1 MRYAYNEKGELVRP
15 KDGEPIYAMKD
26 GVPFLEIV
34 SPSYEELAYSRKERR
49 FEYVPS
55 GTKFYHLASD
65 GSRDSEVEPYTGM
78 AYVTE
83 EKTGKTLVWVVRVS
97 KDRYGN
103 VIARDKIKT
112 GRVATMY
119 ADTEQ
124 EYTIGT
130 YDGGLLQPHVNP
142 VLNENG
148 LPVYYQ
154 RSDQTYIKGYPVY
167 DRDGDYVRYR
177 YSDLLRAYNA
187 NAWDLQLKAALYD
200 IGNDP
205 EKRED
210 DRPLYHRQGEAYLM
224 ENSWITG
231 DETPDDPFH
240 TRIGDGQVDV
250 LKRVPAGTYILEET
264 RAPSGYAKRMPAGL
278 TVEETCE
285 VQELYLTN
293 RPITVQIEKIDAPE
307 QYQQP
312 VRDYDHILNESDSKT
327 WEEGKGGYT
336 FSSVEGAVLALYPA
350 KRVASDD
357 MEAHPF
363 GYYLEKKGELPA
375 NWTVLDERNQKKTVT
390 AKWTVGKTPMAW
402 EGIPAGDYILGEIET
417 PPGYLTNQIEVEIQ
431 ETSKL
436 QLITMQEDHIKTAFF
451 KYEEKDGKKECLS
464 NAYAAEL
471 TLYEAVTDENGI
483 VMEADGT
490 PRYDREKRVTSW
502 KTEDAKAYSQGSDS
516 FAARYQ
522 KLYAEYHT
530 RFNTVAWC
538 GYTAEKL
545 EETATEQGE
554 SVRQLWN
561 LGNGSQVLV
570 QVTKNLQPD
579 GKAGYS
585 YDFRWNYQTEGTLVS
600 YDTSDG
606 IHRIDYLPLNPTKND
621 LASNRKKGYYVLVE
635 TKTPSGYQK
644 AAPKLVIVEE
654 TAEIQLYGLENRAK
668 SVYISKLGSSG
679 EASEETI
686 YLAGAELAVFRA
698 AQDGS
703 LVQEKEYL
711 VERWISGSDGKFTE
725 EEAEKQEIPAGWK
738 AGDWKP
744 HWISPIAYGVYYLV
758 ELSAPAGYRLME
770 PKKFTVAAASGE
782 TIEAVNTLKQG
793 RVRVEKV
800 DERKPEEKL
809 AGAVFE
815 VKNRETGEKVQMETD
830 ESGQAESPFLPIGTI
845 GENGSWIPYHY
856 EVRET
861 MPPDGYQ
868 LIPSVYEVLIEDQK
882 ECEVLTYDLTVP
894 NETTKIKISKLDFDT
909 GLFVSGAKLAVYE
922 AGFLDGVYTEAGE
935 ALETWIC
942 DGKTHV
948 IEGKLIAG
956 HTYLLKELEAPDG
969 YTVQKPMIFTVSDTG
984 RGINA
989 ARDGANA
996 LETETADG
1004 LFDSITSLQVQGRK
1018 ALRLVRTLWDLDS
1031 GEEFVLSSLM
1041 EASVPYLEREKCEKE
1056 GVAEGDRFELR
1067 EIIEFSDGSR
1077 RTIGKNTFRLNW
1089 DENGHYPLTLRTLKG
1104 TRYRLEEYHQK
1115 ETDGREVESWIP
1127 ENRDGLGYIH
1137 EIRNPEYS
1145 DPCGIRAVSPIGKD
1159 GAAVLP
1165 GSVIVYE
1172 ITYRNQSDKKEN
1184 MKIGLE
1190 IPAGCE
1196 LMTAASMGGAEQ
1208 IGESWYWNIENVAA
1222 GSGGILRVAVLVGE
1236 HINENGQENHSGMTV
1251 TATIWGKTGKSYE
1264 SFHPILS
1271 PGAIAIAGRVTGT
1284 AAALLRQVD
1293 ITYTLYLKNAE
1304 GKELPGLISY
1314 TGSKSGTLRSGG
1326 SLTLSCGESVVLTGM
1341 PWGTNY
1347 EVRAQVPAQTPDGL
1361 PIEWKSTGST
1371 GRTSR
1376 QGNTVLWE
1384 FHQNDRSV
1392 REVLKRGNRY
1402 RLVELLELDGGKAE
1416 EVESNQMIFSL
1427 GDDAQIDGIGMI
1439 DSPTKLVFSKTDL
1452 GGTELPGAQIEILD
1466 QSGNVIESWI
1476 SADHPHE
1483 IIGTLTPGK
1492 SYIMRET
1499 GAPDGFAYAEE
1510 IPFTVSED
1518 GTVERI
1524 SMQDKPTHVEIT
1536 KYSVTGEKELPGARM
1551 ELWEEKEG
1559 GTLVDSWV
1567 SDRGAHVI
1575 KGKLNAGKNY
1585 VLVEKTAPDGYWKAE
1600 KVTFTVSLD
1609 GRVDQVKMYDR
1620 PTEVQVEKRKWRE
1633 QKGDSE
1639 FVKGAHLRI
1648 SDETGKVILEW
1659 ISEEKEKCIQG
1670 ILKEGCRYILEEL
1683 EAPEGYEKAEPV
1695 SFTVLE
1701 GGTVT
1706 VVRMY
1711 DRLKPEK
1718 PG

>member
-1 MRYAYNEKGELVRP
+1 
-15 KDGEPIYAMKD
+15 
-26 GVPFLEIV
+26 
-34 SPSYEELAYSRKERR
+34 
-49 FEYVPS
+49 
-55 GTKFYHLASD
+55 
-65 GSRDSEVEPYTGM
+65 
-78 AYVTE
+78 
-83 EKTGKTLVWVVRVS
+83 
-97 KDRYGN
+97 
-103 VIARDKIKT
+103 
-112 GRVATMY
+112 
-119 ADTEQ
+119 
-124 EYTIGT
+124 
-130 YDGGLLQPHVNP
+130 
-142 VLNENG
+142 
-148 LPVYYQ
+148 
-154 RSDQTYIKGYPVY
+154 
-167 DRDGDYVRYR
+167 
-177 YSDLLRAYNA
+177 
-187 NAWDLQLKAALYD
+187 
-200 IGNDP
+200 
-205 EKRED
+205 
-210 DRPLYHRQGEAYLM
+210 M

-231 DETPDDPFH
+231 DEMPNDPFH
-240 TRIGDGQVDV
+240 TRIRDGQVDV
-250 LKRVPAGTYILEET
+250 LKRVPVGTYILEET

-312 VRDYDHILNESDSKT
+312 VRDYDRILNESDSKT

-357 MEAHPF
+357 LEAHPS

-390 AKWTVGKTPMAW
+390 AKWIVGKTPMAW
-402 EGIPAGDYILGEIET
+402 EGIPAGDYILEEIET
-417 PPGYLTNQIEVEIQ
+417 PPGYLPNQIEVEIQ

-436 QLITMQEDHIKTAFF
+436 QLITMREDHIKTAFF
-451 KYEEKDGKKECLS
+451 KYEEKDGKKECLP

-538 GYTAEKL
+538 GYTAEKQ

-644 AAPKLVIVEE
+644 ATPKPVIVEE

-679 EASEETI
+679 EASEEAI

-703 LVQEKEYL
+703 LMQEKEYL

-744 HWISPIAYGVYYLV
+744 HRISPIAYGVYYLV

-868 LIPSVYEVLIEDQK
+868 LIPRVYEVLIEDQK

-909 GLFVSGAKLAVYE
+909 GLFVSGARLAVYE

-948 IEGKLIAG
+948 IEGKMIAG

-1041 EASVPYLEREKCEKE
+1041 EAFVPYLEREKCEKE
-1056 GVAEGDRFELR
+1056 GVAEGHRFELR

-1077 RTIGKNTFRLNW
+1077 RTIGK
-1089 DENGHYPLTLRTLKG
+1089 
-1104 TRYRLEEYHQK
+1104 
-1115 ETDGREVESWIP
+1115 
-1127 ENRDGLGYIH
+1127 IH
-1137 EIRNPEYS
+1137 
-1145 DPCGIRAVSPIGKD
+1145 
-1159 GAAVLP
+1159 
-1165 GSVIVYE
+1165 SV
-1172 ITYRNQSDKKEN
+1172 
-1184 MKIGLE
+1184 
-1190 IPAGCE
+1190 
-1196 LMTAASMGGAEQ
+1196 
-1208 IGESWYWNIENVAA
+1208 
-1222 GSGGILRVAVLVGE
+1222 
-1236 HINENGQENHSGMTV
+1236 
-1251 TATIWGKTGKSYE
+1251 
-1264 SFHPILS
+1264 
-1271 PGAIAIAGRVTGT
+1271 
-1284 AAALLRQVD
+1284 
-1293 ITYTLYLKNAE
+1293 
-1304 GKELPGLISY
+1304 
-1314 TGSKSGTLRSGG
+1314 
-1326 SLTLSCGESVVLTGM
+1326 
-1341 PWGTNY
+1341 
-1347 EVRAQVPAQTPDGL
+1347 
-1361 PIEWKSTGST
+1361 
-1371 GRTSR
+1371 
-1376 QGNTVLWE
+1376 
-1384 FHQNDRSV
+1384 
-1392 REVLKRGNRY
+1392 
-1402 RLVELLELDGGKAE
+1402 
-1416 EVESNQMIFSL
+1416 
-1427 GDDAQIDGIGMI
+1427 
-1439 DSPTKLVFSKTDL
+1439 
-1452 GGTELPGAQIEILD
+1452 
-1466 QSGNVIESWI
+1466 
-1476 SADHPHE
+1476 
-1483 IIGTLTPGK
+1483 
-1492 SYIMRET
+1492 
-1499 GAPDGFAYAEE
+1499 
-1510 IPFTVSED
+1510 
-1518 GTVERI
+1518 
-1524 SMQDKPTHVEIT
+1524 
-1536 KYSVTGEKELPGARM
+1536 
-1551 ELWEEKEG
+1551 
-1559 GTLVDSWV
+1559 
-1567 SDRGAHVI
+1567 
-1575 KGKLNAGKNY
+1575 
-1585 VLVEKTAPDGYWKAE
+1585 
-1600 KVTFTVSLD
+1600 
-1609 GRVDQVKMYDR
+1609 
-1620 PTEVQVEKRKWRE
+1620 
-1633 QKGDSE
+1633 
-1639 FVKGAHLRI
+1639 
-1648 SDETGKVILEW
+1648 
-1659 ISEEKEKCIQG
+1659 
-1670 ILKEGCRYILEEL
+1670 
-1683 EAPEGYEKAEPV
+1683 
-1695 SFTVLE
+1695 
-1701 GGTVT
+1701 
-1706 VVRMY
+1706 
-1711 DRLKPEK
+1711 
-1718 PG
+1718 

>member
-1 MRYAYNEKGELVRP
+1 MLCELSAPEGYVRTKPIAVEVYSDEVTYYRDGERGQRVAAAVYGEMVTRISSNGEAVQNSDGTKPNGNKPQDRGDVARIYVGNTPIRLEIAKVKQEETEILFELSDRREGTLTELSNRYGLENLELAYNASGTFLGYGWSKGWLDSLRAKQEAGEWIDLIYEDQVFTGKAIWHRVPDTAHALNRYLPGASMCLYDAIEVKKNGDSEDRAYAGVNVVRDSFGNVIRMYVQKGYAGNRLLYVKDKEQEGENNNYTRYTQDDRFNDQGKGRWILKWVEREDTDILYYDLGALEVFTTLRGVRYAYNEKGELVRP

-97 KDRYGN
+97 KDRYEN

-231 DETPDDPFH
+231 DEMPNDPFH
-240 TRIGDGQVDV
+240 TRIRDGQVDV
-250 LKRVPAGTYILEET
+250 LKRVPVGTYILEET

-312 VRDYDHILNESDSKT
+312 VRDYDRILNESDSKT

-357 MEAHPF
+357 LEAHPS

-390 AKWTVGKTPMAW
+390 AKWIVGKTPMAW

-436 QLITMQEDHIKTAFF
+436 QLITMREDHIKTAFF
-451 KYEEKDGKKECLS
+451 KYEEKDGKKECLP

-502 KTEDAKAYSQGSDS
+502 KSEDAKAYSQGSDS

-522 KLYAEYHT
+522 KLYAECHT

-538 GYTAEKL
+538 GYTAEKQ

-644 AAPKLVIVEE
+644 ATPKPVIVEE

-679 EASEETI
+679 EASEEAI
-686 YLAGAELAVFRA
+686 YLAGAELAVFR
-698 AQDGS
+698 
-703 LVQEKEYL
+703 
-711 VERWISGSDGKFTE
+711 R
-725 EEAEKQEIPAGWK
+725 
-738 AGDWKP
+738 
-744 HWISPIAYGVYYLV
+744 H
-758 ELSAPAGYRLME
+758 R
-770 PKKFTVAAASGE
+770 
-782 TIEAVNTLKQG
+782 
-793 RVRVEKV
+793 
-800 DERKPEEKL
+800 
-809 AGAVFE
+809 
-815 VKNRETGEKVQMETD
+815 
-830 ESGQAESPFLPIGTI
+830 
-845 GENGSWIPYHY
+845 
-856 EVRET
+856 
-861 MPPDGYQ
+861 
-868 LIPSVYEVLIEDQK
+868 
-882 ECEVLTYDLTVP
+882 
-894 NETTKIKISKLDFDT
+894 
-909 GLFVSGAKLAVYE
+909 
-922 AGFLDGVYTEAGE
+922 
-935 ALETWIC
+935 
-942 DGKTHV
+942 
-948 IEGKLIAG
+948 
-956 HTYLLKELEAPDG
+956 
-969 YTVQKPMIFTVSDTG
+969 
-984 RGINA
+984 
-989 ARDGANA
+989 
-996 LETETADG
+996 
-1004 LFDSITSLQVQGRK
+1004 
-1018 ALRLVRTLWDLDS
+1018 
-1031 GEEFVLSSLM
+1031 M
-1041 EASVPYLEREKCEKE
+1041 EA
-1056 GVAEGDRFELR
+1056 
-1067 EIIEFSDGSR
+1067 
-1077 RTIGKNTFRLNW
+1077 
-1089 DENGHYPLTLRTLKG
+1089 
-1104 TRYRLEEYHQK
+1104 
-1115 ETDGREVESWIP
+1115 
-1127 ENRDGLGYIH
+1127 
-1137 EIRNPEYS
+1137 
-1145 DPCGIRAVSPIGKD
+1145 
-1159 GAAVLP
+1159 
-1165 GSVIVYE
+1165 
-1172 ITYRNQSDKKEN
+1172 
-1184 MKIGLE
+1184 
-1190 IPAGCE
+1190 
-1196 LMTAASMGGAEQ
+1196 
-1208 IGESWYWNIENVAA
+1208 
-1222 GSGGILRVAVLVGE
+1222 
-1236 HINENGQENHSGMTV
+1236 
-1251 TATIWGKTGKSYE
+1251 
-1264 SFHPILS
+1264 
-1271 PGAIAIAGRVTGT
+1271 
-1284 AAALLRQVD
+1284 
-1293 ITYTLYLKNAE
+1293 
-1304 GKELPGLISY
+1304 
-1314 TGSKSGTLRSGG
+1314 
-1326 SLTLSCGESVVLTGM
+1326 
-1341 PWGTNY
+1341 
-1347 EVRAQVPAQTPDGL
+1347 
-1361 PIEWKSTGST
+1361 
-1371 GRTSR
+1371 
-1376 QGNTVLWE
+1376 
-1384 FHQNDRSV
+1384 
-1392 REVLKRGNRY
+1392 
-1402 RLVELLELDGGKAE
+1402 
-1416 EVESNQMIFSL
+1416 
-1427 GDDAQIDGIGMI
+1427 
-1439 DSPTKLVFSKTDL
+1439 
-1452 GGTELPGAQIEILD
+1452 
-1466 QSGNVIESWI
+1466 
-1476 SADHPHE
+1476 
-1483 IIGTLTPGK
+1483 
-1492 SYIMRET
+1492 
-1499 GAPDGFAYAEE
+1499 
-1510 IPFTVSED
+1510 
-1518 GTVERI
+1518 
-1524 SMQDKPTHVEIT
+1524 
-1536 KYSVTGEKELPGARM
+1536 
-1551 ELWEEKEG
+1551 
-1559 GTLVDSWV
+1559 
-1567 SDRGAHVI
+1567 
-1575 KGKLNAGKNY
+1575 
-1585 VLVEKTAPDGYWKAE
+1585 
-1600 KVTFTVSLD
+1600 
-1609 GRVDQVKMYDR
+1609 
-1620 PTEVQVEKRKWRE
+1620 
-1633 QKGDSE
+1633 
-1639 FVKGAHLRI
+1639 
-1648 SDETGKVILEW
+1648 
-1659 ISEEKEKCIQG
+1659 
-1670 ILKEGCRYILEEL
+1670 
-1683 EAPEGYEKAEPV
+1683 
-1695 SFTVLE
+1695 
-1701 GGTVT
+1701 
-1706 VVRMY
+1706 
-1711 DRLKPEK
+1711 
-1718 PG
+1718 

>member
-1 MRYAYNEKGELVRP
+1 M
-15 KDGEPIYAMKD
+15 
-26 GVPFLEIV
+26 
-34 SPSYEELAYSRKERR
+34 
-49 FEYVPS
+49 
-55 GTKFYHLASD
+55 
-65 GSRDSEVEPYTGM
+65 
-78 AYVTE
+78 
-83 EKTGKTLVWVVRVS
+83 
-97 KDRYGN
+97 
-103 VIARDKIKT
+103 
-112 GRVATMY
+112 
-119 ADTEQ
+119 
-124 EYTIGT
+124 
-130 YDGGLLQPHVNP
+130 
-142 VLNENG
+142 NENG

-187 NAWDLQLKAALYD
+187 NAWDPQLKAALYD

-231 DETPDDPFH
+231 DEMPNDPFH
-240 TRIGDGQVDV
+240 TRIRDGQVDV
-250 LKRVPAGTYILEET
+250 LKRVPVGTYILEET

-312 VRDYDHILNESDSKT
+312 VRDYDRILNESDSKT

-357 MEAHPF
+357 LEAHPS

-402 EGIPAGDYILGEIET
+402 EGIPAGDYILEEIET
-417 PPGYLTNQIEVEIQ
+417 PPGYLPNQIEVEIQ

-436 QLITMQEDHIKTAFF
+436 QLITMREDHIKTAFF
-451 KYEEKDGKKECLS
+451 KYEEKDGKKECLP

-522 KLYAEYHT
+522 KLYAEYQT

-538 GYTAEKL
+538 GYTAEKQ

-554 SVRQLWN
+554 SVSQLWN

-644 AAPKLVIVEE
+644 ATPKPVIVEE

-679 EASEETI
+679 EASEEAI

-703 LVQEKEYL
+703 LMQEKEYL

-744 HWISPIAYGVYYLV
+744 HRISPIAYGVYYLV

-868 LIPSVYEVLIEDQK
+868 LIPRVYEVLIEDQK

-909 GLFVSGAKLAVYE
+909 GLFVSGARLAVYE

-948 IEGKLIAG
+948 IEGKMIAG

-1041 EASVPYLEREKCEKE
+1041 EAFVPYLSLS
-1056 GVAEGDRFELR
+1056 DDILPDDTSFLLMFEASADNVR
-1067 EIIEFSDGSR
+1067 SHPNSDGMYFFLS
-1077 RTIGKNTFRLNW
+1077 
-1089 DENGHYPLTLRTLKG
+1089 
-1104 TRYRLEEYHQK
+1104 
-1115 ETDGREVESWIP
+1115 
-1127 ENRDGLGYIH
+1127 
-1137 EIRNPEYS
+1137 
-1145 DPCGIRAVSPIGKD
+1145 
-1159 GAAVLP
+1159 
-1165 GSVIVYE
+1165 
-1172 ITYRNQSDKKEN
+1172 
-1184 MKIGLE
+1184 
-1190 IPAGCE
+1190 
-1196 LMTAASMGGAEQ
+1196 
-1208 IGESWYWNIENVAA
+1208 
-1222 GSGGILRVAVLVGE
+1222 SGG
-1236 HINENGQENHSGMTV
+1236 
-1251 TATIWGKTGKSYE
+1251 
-1264 SFHPILS
+1264 
-1271 PGAIAIAGRVTGT
+1271 
-1284 AAALLRQVD
+1284 
-1293 ITYTLYLKNAE
+1293 
-1304 GKELPGLISY
+1304 
-1314 TGSKSGTLRSGG
+1314 
-1326 SLTLSCGESVVLTGM
+1326 
-1341 PWGTNY
+1341 
-1347 EVRAQVPAQTPDGL
+1347 
-1361 PIEWKSTGST
+1361 
-1371 GRTSR
+1371 
-1376 QGNTVLWE
+1376 
-1384 FHQNDRSV
+1384 
-1392 REVLKRGNRY
+1392 
-1402 RLVELLELDGGKAE
+1402 
-1416 EVESNQMIFSL
+1416 
-1427 GDDAQIDGIGMI
+1427 
-1439 DSPTKLVFSKTDL
+1439 
-1452 GGTELPGAQIEILD
+1452 
-1466 QSGNVIESWI
+1466 
-1476 SADHPHE
+1476 
-1483 IIGTLTPGK
+1483 
-1492 SYIMRET
+1492 
-1499 GAPDGFAYAEE
+1499 
-1510 IPFTVSED
+1510 
-1518 GTVERI
+1518 
-1524 SMQDKPTHVEIT
+1524 
-1536 KYSVTGEKELPGARM
+1536 
-1551 ELWEEKEG
+1551 
-1559 GTLVDSWV
+1559 
-1567 SDRGAHVI
+1567 
-1575 KGKLNAGKNY
+1575 
-1585 VLVEKTAPDGYWKAE
+1585 
-1600 KVTFTVSLD
+1600 
-1609 GRVDQVKMYDR
+1609 
-1620 PTEVQVEKRKWRE
+1620 
-1633 QKGDSE
+1633 
-1639 FVKGAHLRI
+1639 
-1648 SDETGKVILEW
+1648 
-1659 ISEEKEKCIQG
+1659 
-1670 ILKEGCRYILEEL
+1670 CRH
-1683 EAPEGYEKAEPV
+1683 
-1695 SFTVLE
+1695 
-1701 GGTVT
+1701 
-1706 VVRMY
+1706 
-1711 DRLKPEK
+1711 
-1718 PG
+1718 

>member
-1 MRYAYNEKGELVRP
+1 
-15 KDGEPIYAMKD
+15 
-26 GVPFLEIV
+26 
-34 SPSYEELAYSRKERR
+34 
-49 FEYVPS
+49 
-55 GTKFYHLASD
+55 
-65 GSRDSEVEPYTGM
+65 
-78 AYVTE
+78 
-83 EKTGKTLVWVVRVS
+83 
-97 KDRYGN
+97 
-103 VIARDKIKT
+103 
-112 GRVATMY
+112 MY

-205 EKRED
+205 ENRED

-231 DETPDDPFH
+231 DETPNDPFH
-240 TRIGDGQVDV
+240 TRIRDGQVDV
-250 LKRVPAGTYILEET
+250 LKRVPVGVYILEET
-264 RAPSGYAKRMPAGL
+264 RAPSGYAKRMPTGL

-285 VQELYLTN
+285 VQELRLTN

-312 VRDYDHILNESDSKT
+312 VRDYDRILNESDSKT

-350 KRVASDD
+350 KRIASDD
-357 MEAHPF
+357 LEAHPS

-417 PPGYLTNQIEVEIQ
+417 PPGYLTNQMEVEIR

-451 KYEEKDGKKECLS
+451 KYEEKDGKKECLP

-530 RFNTVAWC
+530 RFNAVTWC
-538 GYTAEKL
+538 GYTAEKQ

-570 QVTKNLQPD
+570 QVTKNLQLD

-585 YDFRWNYQTEGTLVS
+585 YDFRWNYQAEGTLVS

-644 AAPKLVIVEE
+644 AAPKPVIVEE

-679 EASEETI
+679 EASEEAI

-703 LVQEKEYL
+703 LMQEKEYL

-744 HWISPIAYGVYYLV
+744 HRISPIAYGVYYLV

-830 ESGQAESPFLPIGTI
+830 ESGQAESPLLPIGTI

-868 LIPSVYEVLIEDQK
+868 LIPRVYEVLIEDQK

-935 ALETWIC
+935 ALETW
-942 DGKTHV
+942 DLRWENT
-948 IEGKLIAG
+948 
-956 HTYLLKELEAPDG
+956 
-969 YTVQKPMIFTVSDTG
+969 
-984 RGINA
+984 
-989 ARDGANA
+989 RDR
-996 LETETADG
+996 
-1004 LFDSITSLQVQGRK
+1004 RK
-1018 ALRLVRTLWDLDS
+1018 ADCRAHVSSERTGSAGWIHCAETDD
-1031 GEEFVLSSLM
+1031 FH
-1041 EASVPYLEREKCEKE
+1041 
-1056 GVAEGDRFELR
+1056 GV
-1067 EIIEFSDGSR
+1067 
-1077 RTIGKNTFRLNW
+1077 
-1089 DENGHYPLTLRTLKG
+1089 
-1104 TRYRLEEYHQK
+1104 RYR
-1115 ETDGREVESWIP
+1115 
-1127 ENRDGLGYIH
+1127 
-1137 EIRNPEYS
+1137 
-1145 DPCGIRAVSPIGKD
+1145 
-1159 GAAVLP
+1159 
-1165 GSVIVYE
+1165 
-1172 ITYRNQSDKKEN
+1172 
-1184 MKIGLE
+1184 
-1190 IPAGCE
+1190 
-1196 LMTAASMGGAEQ
+1196 
-1208 IGESWYWNIENVAA
+1208 
-1222 GSGGILRVAVLVGE
+1222 
-1236 HINENGQENHSGMTV
+1236 
-1251 TATIWGKTGKSYE
+1251 
-1264 SFHPILS
+1264 
-1271 PGAIAIAGRVTGT
+1271 
-1284 AAALLRQVD
+1284 
-1293 ITYTLYLKNAE
+1293 
-1304 GKELPGLISY
+1304 
-1314 TGSKSGTLRSGG
+1314 
-1326 SLTLSCGESVVLTGM
+1326 
-1341 PWGTNY
+1341 
-1347 EVRAQVPAQTPDGL
+1347 
-1361 PIEWKSTGST
+1361 
-1371 GRTSR
+1371 
-1376 QGNTVLWE
+1376 QG
-1384 FHQNDRSV
+1384 D
-1392 REVLKRGNRY
+1392 
-1402 RLVELLELDGGKAE
+1402 
-1416 EVESNQMIFSL
+1416 
-1427 GDDAQIDGIGMI
+1427 
-1439 DSPTKLVFSKTDL
+1439 
-1452 GGTELPGAQIEILD
+1452 
-1466 QSGNVIESWI
+1466 
-1476 SADHPHE
+1476 
-1483 IIGTLTPGK
+1483 
-1492 SYIMRET
+1492 
-1499 GAPDGFAYAEE
+1499 
-1510 IPFTVSED
+1510 
-1518 GTVERI
+1518 
-1524 SMQDKPTHVEIT
+1524 
-1536 KYSVTGEKELPGARM
+1536 
-1551 ELWEEKEG
+1551 
-1559 GTLVDSWV
+1559 
-1567 SDRGAHVI
+1567 
-1575 KGKLNAGKNY
+1575 
-1585 VLVEKTAPDGYWKAE
+1585 
-1600 KVTFTVSLD
+1600 
-1609 GRVDQVKMYDR
+1609 
-1620 PTEVQVEKRKWRE
+1620 
-1633 QKGDSE
+1633 
-1639 FVKGAHLRI
+1639 
-1648 SDETGKVILEW
+1648 
-1659 ISEEKEKCIQG
+1659 
-1670 ILKEGCRYILEEL
+1670 
-1683 EAPEGYEKAEPV
+1683 
-1695 SFTVLE
+1695 
-1701 GGTVT
+1701 
-1706 VVRMY
+1706 
-1711 DRLKPEK
+1711 
-1718 PG
+1718 

>member
-1 MRYAYNEKGELVRP
+1 M
-15 KDGEPIYAMKD
+15 
-26 GVPFLEIV
+26 
-34 SPSYEELAYSRKERR
+34 
-49 FEYVPS
+49 
-55 GTKFYHLASD
+55 
-65 GSRDSEVEPYTGM
+65 
-78 AYVTE
+78 
-83 EKTGKTLVWVVRVS
+83 
-97 KDRYGN
+97 
-103 VIARDKIKT
+103 
-112 GRVATMY
+112 
-119 ADTEQ
+119 
-124 EYTIGT
+124 
-130 YDGGLLQPHVNP
+130 
-142 VLNENG
+142 
-148 LPVYYQ
+148 
-154 RSDQTYIKGYPVY
+154 
-167 DRDGDYVRYR
+167 
-177 YSDLLRAYNA
+177 
-187 NAWDLQLKAALYD
+187 
-200 IGNDP
+200 
-205 EKRED
+205 
-210 DRPLYHRQGEAYLM
+210 
-224 ENSWITG
+224 
-231 DETPDDPFH
+231 
-240 TRIGDGQVDV
+240 
-250 LKRVPAGTYILEET
+250 
-264 RAPSGYAKRMPAGL
+264 
-278 TVEETCE
+278 
-285 VQELYLTN
+285 
-293 RPITVQIEKIDAPE
+293 
-307 QYQQP
+307 
-312 VRDYDHILNESDSKT
+312 
-327 WEEGKGGYT
+327 
-336 FSSVEGAVLALYPA
+336 LALYPA

-357 MEAHPF
+357 LEAHPS

-390 AKWTVGKTPMAW
+390 AKWIVGKTPMAW

-436 QLITMQEDHIKTAFF
+436 QLITMREDHIKTAFF
-451 KYEEKDGKKECLS
+451 KYEEKDGKKECLP

-502 KTEDAKAYSQGSDS
+502 KSEDAKAYSQGSDS

-522 KLYAEYHT
+522 KLYAECHT

-538 GYTAEKL
+538 GYTAEKQ

-644 AAPKLVIVEE
+644 ATPKPVIVEE

-679 EASEETI
+679 EASEEAI

-703 LVQEKEYL
+703 LMQEKEYL

-744 HWISPIAYGVYYLV
+744 HRISPIAYGVYYLV

-868 LIPSVYEVLIEDQK
+868 LIPRVYEVLIEDQK

-922 AGFLDGVYTEAGE
+922 AGVLDGVYTEAGE

-989 ARDGANA
+989 ARDGANV

-1031 GEEFVLSSLM
+1031 GEELVLSSLM

-1056 GVAEGDRFELR
+1056 GVAEGHRFELR

-1077 RTIGKNTFRLNW
+1077 RTIEKNTFRLNW

-1127 ENRDGLGYIH
+1127 ENRDGLGYIR

-1172 ITYRNQSDKKEN
+1172 ITYRNQSDKKYED
-1184 MKIGLE
+1184 
-1190 IPAGCE
+1190 
-1196 LMTAASMGGAEQ
+1196 
-1208 IGESWYWNIENVAA
+1208 W
-1222 GSGGILRVAVLVGE
+1222 
-1236 HINENGQENHSGMTV
+1236 
-1251 TATIWGKTGKSYE
+1251 TGNS
-1264 SFHPILS
+1264 
-1271 PGAIAIAGRVTGT
+1271 
-1284 AAALLRQVD
+1284 
-1293 ITYTLYLKNAE
+1293 
-1304 GKELPGLISY
+1304 
-1314 TGSKSGTLRSGG
+1314 
-1326 SLTLSCGESVVLTGM
+1326 
-1341 PWGTNY
+1341 
-1347 EVRAQVPAQTPDGL
+1347 
-1361 PIEWKSTGST
+1361 
-1371 GRTSR
+1371 
-1376 QGNTVLWE
+1376 
-1384 FHQNDRSV
+1384 
-1392 REVLKRGNRY
+1392 
-1402 RLVELLELDGGKAE
+1402 
-1416 EVESNQMIFSL
+1416 
-1427 GDDAQIDGIGMI
+1427 
-1439 DSPTKLVFSKTDL
+1439 
-1452 GGTELPGAQIEILD
+1452 
-1466 QSGNVIESWI
+1466 
-1476 SADHPHE
+1476 
-1483 IIGTLTPGK
+1483 
-1492 SYIMRET
+1492 
-1499 GAPDGFAYAEE
+1499 
-1510 IPFTVSED
+1510 
-1518 GTVERI
+1518 
-1524 SMQDKPTHVEIT
+1524 
-1536 KYSVTGEKELPGARM
+1536 
-1551 ELWEEKEG
+1551 
-1559 GTLVDSWV
+1559 SWV
-1567 SDRGAHVI
+1567 
-1575 KGKLNAGKNY
+1575 
-1585 VLVEKTAPDGYWKAE
+1585 
-1600 KVTFTVSLD
+1600 
-1609 GRVDQVKMYDR
+1609 
-1620 PTEVQVEKRKWRE
+1620 
-1633 QKGDSE
+1633 
-1639 FVKGAHLRI
+1639 
-1648 SDETGKVILEW
+1648 
-1659 ISEEKEKCIQG
+1659 
-1670 ILKEGCRYILEEL
+1670 
-1683 EAPEGYEKAEPV
+1683 
-1695 SFTVLE
+1695 
-1701 GGTVT
+1701 
-1706 VVRMY
+1706 
-1711 DRLKPEK
+1711 
-1718 PG
+1718 

>member
-1 MRYAYNEKGELVRP
+1 M
-15 KDGEPIYAMKD
+15 
-26 GVPFLEIV
+26 
-34 SPSYEELAYSRKERR
+34 
-49 FEYVPS
+49 
-55 GTKFYHLASD
+55 
-65 GSRDSEVEPYTGM
+65 
-78 AYVTE
+78 
-83 EKTGKTLVWVVRVS
+83 
-97 KDRYGN
+97 
-103 VIARDKIKT
+103 
-112 GRVATMY
+112 
-119 ADTEQ
+119 
-124 EYTIGT
+124 
-130 YDGGLLQPHVNP
+130 
-142 VLNENG
+142 NENG

-177 YSDLLRAYNA
+177 YSDLLRSYNA

-231 DETPDDPFH
+231 DEMLNDPFH
-240 TRIGDGQVDV
+240 TRIRDGQVDV
-250 LKRVPAGTYILEET
+250 LKRVPVGTYILEET

-285 VQELYLTN
+285 VQELYLIN

-307 QYQQP
+307 QYQQT
-312 VRDYDHILNESDSKT
+312 VRDYDRILNESDSKT

-357 MEAHPF
+357 LEAHPS

-451 KYEEKDGKKECLS
+451 KYEEKDGKKECLP

-538 GYTAEKL
+538 GYTAEKQ

-554 SVRQLWN
+554 SVRQLWK

-644 AAPKLVIVEE
+644 AAPKPVIVEE

-703 LVQEKEYL
+703 LMQEKEYL

-744 HWISPIAYGVYYLV
+744 HRISPIAYGVYYLV

-815 VKNRETGEKVQMETD
+815 VKNRETGEMVQMETD

-868 LIPSVYEVLIEDQK
+868 LIPRVYEVLIEDQE

-948 IEGKLIAG
+948 IDGKLIAG

-1127 ENRDGLGYIH
+1127 ENRDGL
-1137 EIRNPEYS
+1137 
-1145 DPCGIRAVSPIGKD
+1145 
-1159 GAAVLP
+1159 
-1165 GSVIVYE
+1165 
-1172 ITYRNQSDKKEN
+1172 
-1184 MKIGLE
+1184 
-1190 IPAGCE
+1190 
-1196 LMTAASMGGAEQ
+1196 
-1208 IGESWYWNIENVAA
+1208 
-1222 GSGGILRVAVLVGE
+1222 
-1236 HINENGQENHSGMTV
+1236 
-1251 TATIWGKTGKSYE
+1251 
-1264 SFHPILS
+1264 
-1271 PGAIAIAGRVTGT
+1271 
-1284 AAALLRQVD
+1284 
-1293 ITYTLYLKNAE
+1293 
-1304 GKELPGLISY
+1304 
-1314 TGSKSGTLRSGG
+1314 
-1326 SLTLSCGESVVLTGM
+1326 
-1341 PWGTNY
+1341 
-1347 EVRAQVPAQTPDGL
+1347 
-1361 PIEWKSTGST
+1361 
-1371 GRTSR
+1371 
-1376 QGNTVLWE
+1376 
-1384 FHQNDRSV
+1384 
-1392 REVLKRGNRY
+1392 
-1402 RLVELLELDGGKAE
+1402 
-1416 EVESNQMIFSL
+1416 
-1427 GDDAQIDGIGMI
+1427 
-1439 DSPTKLVFSKTDL
+1439 
-1452 GGTELPGAQIEILD
+1452 
-1466 QSGNVIESWI
+1466 
-1476 SADHPHE
+1476 
-1483 IIGTLTPGK
+1483 
-1492 SYIMRET
+1492 
-1499 GAPDGFAYAEE
+1499 
-1510 IPFTVSED
+1510 
-1518 GTVERI
+1518 
-1524 SMQDKPTHVEIT
+1524 
-1536 KYSVTGEKELPGARM
+1536 
-1551 ELWEEKEG
+1551 
-1559 GTLVDSWV
+1559 
-1567 SDRGAHVI
+1567 
-1575 KGKLNAGKNY
+1575 
-1585 VLVEKTAPDGYWKAE
+1585 
-1600 KVTFTVSLD
+1600 
-1609 GRVDQVKMYDR
+1609 
-1620 PTEVQVEKRKWRE
+1620 
-1633 QKGDSE
+1633 
-1639 FVKGAHLRI
+1639 
-1648 SDETGKVILEW
+1648 
-1659 ISEEKEKCIQG
+1659 
-1670 ILKEGCRYILEEL
+1670 
-1683 EAPEGYEKAEPV
+1683 
-1695 SFTVLE
+1695 
-1701 GGTVT
+1701 
-1706 VVRMY
+1706 
-1711 DRLKPEK
+1711 
-1718 PG
+1718 